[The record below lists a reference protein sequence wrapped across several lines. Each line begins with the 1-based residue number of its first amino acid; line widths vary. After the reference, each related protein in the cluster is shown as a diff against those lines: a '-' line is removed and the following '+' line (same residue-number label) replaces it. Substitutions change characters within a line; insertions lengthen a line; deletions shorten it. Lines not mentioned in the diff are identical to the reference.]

1 MKIVIWLFYFIAVYC
16 EYNIIL
22 IIDKKIAICQE
33 QRNAQKLVI
42 LLKTKSFLK
51 TFIIVFGFLFGFTVS
66 FL

>member
-16 EYNIIL
+16 EYNIIW